1 MVFAFF
7 KLNKIIFLKILN
19 FIWNVKCFIPSALGL
34 RFCTLKKEFAE
45 ANGLPAPPP
54 PRPAPAVQQPEEE
67 EEVEE
72 EAAPAEVAAADDGA
86 EKVELVFPADEEG
99 VYYLII
105 HSKRPERS
113 NSKGCEMVD

>member
-1 MVFAFF
+1 M
-7 KLNKIIFLKILN
+7 
-19 FIWNVKCFIPSALGL
+19 PSALGL

-54 PRPAPAVQQPEEE
+54 PRPAPVVQPAEE

-72 EAAPAEVAAADDGA
+72 EAAPAEVAAADNGA

-99 VYYLII
+99 VY
-105 HSKRPERS
+105 
-113 NSKGCEMVD
+113 